1 MPSNYVDIIYNNSIN
16 MRLTSLTSVRTGS
29 SSDLYMSTLIMPSN
43 YVDIT
48 YNNFIN
54 MRLTSKSAPVKIYT
68 CRL

>member
-1 MPSNYVDIIYNNSIN
+1 
-16 MRLTSLTSVRTGS
+16 
-29 SSDLYMSTLIMPSN
+29 MPSN